1 MSISSI
7 ESLPYDILL
16 KVISFAVLENAKSLL
31 FANKSLIK
39 YFYQKQVWKSLLEGC
54 NLFSIQMII
63 RHLTCNSSSTIHQLL
78 LRQLQEVVREVSR
91 TSNPEQVKW
100 HQIPSFSGAP
110 VISRMEG
117 HGMVTI
123 ADRYIAIVCAWGNQV
138 RNNTIKIVD
147 GWATP
152 TAILPITTSTWDVP
166 GNFRYGFS
174 ATVYKN
180 EVIVYGGCLEGGY
193 GGDCNDLYRINFSFE
208 KRNSSQSSEQF
219 DKCKYIHF
227 SFFILN
233 CSFVVPLTEESY
245 EMIANAPVKYWDRV
259 VSSYSPNLK
268 KTAPRQSTVSS
279 SITPTQVNGCSRAYH
294 AAAILHYRQR
304 DHLMVFGGI
313 HHHQSIF
320 RMELYDINND
330 QWTAGMSIYLYDQLI

>member
-16 KVISFAVLENAKSLL
+16 KVISFTVLTNAKTLL

-39 YFYQKQVWKSLLEGC
+39 YFYQKQVWKSLLEGYS
-54 NLFSIQMII
+54 LFSIQKII
-63 RHLTCNSSSTIHQLL
+63 HHLTCSNSSNIHQLL
-78 LRQLQEVVREVSR
+78 LKQLQEVVREVSR
-91 TSNPEQVKW
+91 TSNPQQVKW
-100 HQIPSFSGAP
+100 HQIPSFSGAQ

-123 ADRYIAIVCAWGNQV
+123 ADRYIVIVCAWGNHI

-152 TAILPITTSTWDVP
+152 AAILPITTSTWDVP

-174 ATVYKN
+174 TTVYKN

-208 KRNSSQSSEQF
+208 KRNSSNSEQSSEQF

-227 SFFILN
+227 SLFFLNYFVNSSTHRGIL
-233 CSFVVPLTEESY
+233 
-245 EMIANAPVKYWDRV
+245 
-259 VSSYSPNLK
+259 
-268 KTAPRQSTVSS
+268 
-279 SITPTQVNGCSRAYH
+279 
-294 AAAILHYRQR
+294 
-304 DHLMVFGGI
+304 
-313 HHHQSIF
+313 
-320 RMELYDINND
+320 
-330 QWTAGMSIYLYDQLI
+330 